1 MATEET
7 KDPELAT
14 NEHWRDEMI
23 LARKAAGMT
32 QDQLGTRVGAT
43 QVSISK
49 IESGENGSS
58 TFILPICRVLKIHPP
73 EHYATSDDREFM
85 RELAKVRRE
94 KPDQYKAVIAL
105 VHSIVDGAA
114 KR

>member
-1 MATEET
+1 MATEDN

-23 LARKAAGMT
+23 MARKAAGLT
-32 QDQLGTRVGAT
+32 QEQLGARVGAT

-49 IESGENGSS
+49 IESGENSSS
-58 TFILPICRVLKIHPP
+58 TFVLPICRVLKIHPP
-73 EHYATSDDREFM
+73 EHYATAADRDFM
-85 RELAKVRRE
+85 RELAQVRRE
-94 KPDQYKAVIAL
+94 KPEQYKAVVAL
-105 VHSIVDGAA
+105 VHSIVDGET